1 MTSILPH
8 VTASLNALTLCLLV
22 AGFVF
27 IRRRRPKAHRVAMM
41 AALATSTVFLGVYL
55 TYHFTQPIYPF
66 QGQGA
71 ARPLYY
77 VILVTHVVLAA
88 AVLPMVLVAAARA
101 LRGNIVRHR
110 RLARWTLPV
119 WVYVSITGIIVYVML
134 YRIDW
139 AAAQAVA
146 AS

>member
-8 VTASLNALTLCLLV
+8 ITASLNALTLCLLV
-22 AGFVF
+22 AGFVS
-27 IRRRRPKAHRVAMM
+27 IRQRRREAHRAAMI
-41 AALATSTVFLGVYL
+41 AALTTSAVFLGVYL

-77 VILVTHVVLAA
+77 FVLITHVVLAA
-88 AVLPMVLVAAARA
+88 AVMPLVLVSVARA
-101 LRGNIVRHR
+101 LRGNIARHR
-110 RLARWTLPV
+110 SLARWALPV
-119 WVYVSITGIIVYVML
+119 WVYVSVTGIIVYVML